1 MSYTIN
7 RTDQNGAILVTIV
20 DGTADGPDINPGL
33 NASDVDLFGKNY
45 PTYGQDLNQNFI
57 RLLQN
62 FANSTPPIK
71 PLTGELWYD
80 TTTGLL
86 KVFNNTSYVPVSPVV
101 VANTAPSTTT
111 VGSQWWDYTNQ
122 QLNIWNG
129 TSWTTTGP
137 AYKYSNLGISGVAV
151 EAINDTVGG
160 SHIVTK
166 FYQSGNVTAISSY
179 DSAFTI
185 SPANPVTGFSTVYP
199 GITMANGVA
208 NECQFVGS
216 ATNAKMLGNIVS
228 SKYAR
233 TDIDSNFA
241 GNVAITN
248 VLTVSSITTGSTY
261 TAGNIVGQ
269 WTLGVN
275 STLNAS
281 YADLAEFYEGDAEY
295 EVGTV
300 LIFGGSK
307 EVTTTTLANDTRA
320 AGVVSN
326 NAAYSM
332 NSTCSGLKNLVAL
345 AGRVQ
350 CKVVGP
356 VQKGDMLTTSNMPG
370 YATKATMPILGSII
384 GKSLED
390 KGHDIP
396 GIIEVAIGRF

>member
-160 SHIVTK
+160 SHNCHQV
-166 FYQSGNVTAISSY
+166 
-179 DSAFTI
+179 
-185 SPANPVTGFSTVYP
+185 
-199 GITMANGVA
+199 
-208 NECQFVGS
+208 
-216 ATNAKMLGNIVS
+216 L
-228 SKYAR
+228 SK
-233 TDIDSNFA
+233 
-241 GNVAITN
+241 
-248 VLTVSSITTGSTY
+248 
-261 TAGNIVGQ
+261 
-269 WTLGVN
+269 W
-275 STLNAS
+275 
-281 YADLAEFYEGDAEY
+281 
-295 EVGTV
+295 
-300 LIFGGSK
+300 
-307 EVTTTTLANDTRA
+307 
-320 AGVVSN
+320 
-326 NAAYSM
+326 
-332 NSTCSGLKNLVAL
+332 
-345 AGRVQ
+345 Q
-350 CKVVGP
+350 C
-356 VQKGDMLTTSNMPG
+356 NC
-370 YATKATMPILGSII
+370 
-384 GKSLED
+384 
-390 KGHDIP
+390 H
-396 GIIEVAIGRF
+396 